1 MAAQT
6 LMFRIRLVCNER
18 RLRLTSGVVLLV
30 YVASH
35 LLNLAL
41 ANISVAA
48 ADDWLGTVTI
58 VWHSIPG
65 TVVLGAA
72 FAVHLCLGLVA
83 LYERRHFEWSRT
95 EIVQQISGQLIPLLL
110 MNHIMVTRIAELR
123 FGLQKGYVQELH
135 ALYGG
140 LAGWGAV
147 QIVVLVVAWLHGC
160 IGAYFWLRLKSFFQS
175 AAPWLLAVACVLPT
189 LALMGFYTGGRAEL
203 AAEADAAFRAANL
216 NAGHV
221 GTAAEVASLAAWR
234 WIGMGLYTA
243 VVALVFA
250 ARGLRVW
257 LEHRR
262 GVVRIS
268 YADGPKL
275 RVPIGLSILEASRR
289 YRVQHAS
296 VCGGRGRC
304 STCRIRV
311 LETMGSLEDPSAA
324 EEQVLRRIGA
334 DTGVRLACQLRPRV
348 DLSLMR
354 LLSPRATAADGRRN
368 RMRTGEER
376 FVVAMFVDLRGSTQ
390 MAEHRLPFDTVFTI
404 NRFLAAVGRA
414 VRDHG
419 GQPNNILGDGML
431 VLFGLDRLQAEGCRD
446 AVRAAAAIGENIREL
461 NRMVEAAGEPK
472 LAFGVGI
479 HAGEAIV
486 GEVGFEDHAV
496 VTALG
501 DVVNTAARMQDLTKE
516 FACEVLVSDDV
527 WRRTGW
533 PVDGLRRCEVL
544 ARGRTTTIDAYAVG
558 TEDLAAVG
566 GQAAVAEGVGRR

>member
-1 MAAQT
+1 MAGQT
-6 LMFRIRLVCNER
+6 LMVRIRSVCNER
-18 RLRLTSGVVLLV
+18 RLRLISGVVLLV
-30 YVASH
+30 YVSSH

-41 ANISVAA
+41 ANVSVAA
-48 ADDWLGTVTI
+48 ADDWLGLVTT

-65 TVVLGAA
+65 TAVLGAA

-83 LYERRHFEWSRT
+83 LYERRHFEWSRI
-95 EIVQQISGQLIPLLL
+95 EIVQQISGQMIPLLL

-135 ALYGG
+135 TLYGD

-147 QIVVLVVAWLHGC
+147 QMAVLVVAWLHGC
-160 IGAYFWLRLKSFFQS
+160 IGAYFWLRLKSFYQS

-189 LALMGFYTGGRAEL
+189 LALLGFYAGGRAEM
-203 AAEADAAFRAANL
+203 AAEGEAAFRAVNL
-216 NAGHV
+216 DAGHV
-221 GTAAEVASLAAWR
+221 GTAAQVASLVAWR
-234 WIGMGLYTA
+234 WTGMGIYTA
-243 VVALVFA
+243 VVVLVFA

-257 LEHRR
+257 REHRR
-262 GVVRIS
+262 GVVRIN

-289 YRVQHAS
+289 HRVQHAS

-304 STCRIRV
+304 STCRILV
-311 LETMGSLEDPSAA
+311 LEPMGGLEDPSAVEA
-324 EEQVLRRIGA
+324 QVLRRIGA
-334 DTGVRLACQLRPRV
+334 GTGVRLACQLRPRV
-348 DLSLMR
+348 DMSLMR

-368 RMRTGEER
+368 RMRSGEER

-414 VRDHG
+414 VRDNG

-431 VLFGLDRLQAEGCRD
+431 VLFGLDRSQAEGCRD
-446 AVRAAAAIGENIREL
+446 AVRAAAAIGENMREL
-461 NRMVEAAGEPK
+461 NRMMEAGGDPR
-472 LAFGVGI
+472 LAFGIGI

-486 GEVGFEDHAV
+486 GEVGFEDHSV

-516 FACEVLVSDDV
+516 FACELLVSDGV

-533 PVDGLRRCEVL
+533 PADGLVRHSVL
-544 ARGRTTTIDAYAVG
+544 ARGRSATLDAYAVA
-558 TEDLAAVG
+558 TETLIALTGRVLAADS
-566 GQAAVAEGVGRR
+566 ARR